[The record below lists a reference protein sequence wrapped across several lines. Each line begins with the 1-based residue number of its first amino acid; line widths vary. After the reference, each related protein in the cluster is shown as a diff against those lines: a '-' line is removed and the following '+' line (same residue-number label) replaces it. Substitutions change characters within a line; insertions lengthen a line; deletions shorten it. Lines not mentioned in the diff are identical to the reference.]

1 MTTPSLPATRNRLV
15 ISLIITICVVPFAL
29 AWYLAQNPEWIE
41 TRAKTNYGH
50 LIDPPLPLDYA
61 ELIGMPISP
70 SEHMNEIKGRWVMVQ
85 VAPIL
90 ACAEACQETAFK
102 TGQLR
107 LMLNKELTRVRR
119 LLLVRGS
126 GEIGSIKALMQS
138 DPTLIIANLTDP
150 IEQKLKSTLAG
161 RPLHEGMVFLL
172 DPFANLMMWYEPGF
186 DPYGALRDLQKL
198 LRVSQIG

>member
-1 MTTPSLPATRNRLV
+1 MTTPSLPATRNRLIIV
-15 ISLIITICVVPFAL
+15 LIITICTAPFAL
-29 AWYLAQNPEWIE
+29 AWYLAQNPELIE

-50 LIDPPLPLDYA
+50 LIDPPLPLNYA
-61 ELIGMPISP
+61 ELIDMPISP

-85 VAPIL
+85 VAPIP
-90 ACAEACQETAFK
+90 ACAEVCQETAFK

-119 LLLVRGS
+119 LLLVRNS
-126 GEIGSIKALMQS
+126 GEIGSIKAWMQS
-138 DPTLIIANLTDP
+138 DPTLIIAQLTDP
-150 IEQKLKSTLAG
+150 IEQKLKSTLGG
-161 RPLHEGMVFLL
+161 RPLDEGMVFLL

-198 LRVSQIG
+198 LRISQIG